1 MKKTLFIITVIFFSV
16 MLILTVFAEDIH
28 NFSLPRVTVSRP
40 EQRYFPY
47 EYTDENGNA
56 QTGSVQKTAIPK
68 ALSEQGV
75 YVIYS
80 AEKNGT
86 VRSFVRLA
94 DVVTGEEKDGYVEVI
109 SGVDFFDSIVSGCSE
124 VLSDGCEVL
133 IENR

>member
-1 MKKTLFIITVIFFSV
+1 MKKTLFIITVIFFSA
-16 MLILTVFAEDIH
+16 MLFFTFFAEQLH
-28 NFSLPRVTVSRP
+28 NAALPRVTVSRP
-40 EQRYFPY
+40 ERRYFPY

-68 ALSEQGV
+68 ALSQQGV

-109 SGVDFFDSIVSGCSE
+109 SGVDFFDRIVTECSID
-124 VLSDGCEVL
+124 LFDGCEVFV
-133 IENR
+133 

>member
-1 MKKTLFIITVIFFSV
+1 MKKTLLVITVIFFSA

-28 NFSLPRVTVSRP
+28 NSSLPRVTASQP

-56 QTGSVQKTAIPK
+56 QTGSVQKTAVPK

-94 DVVTGEEKDGYVEVI
+94 DVVTGEEKDGYVEII
-109 SGVDFFDSIVSGCSE
+109 SGITLMDRIVTESSAELYDGAE
-124 VLSDGCEVL
+124 VAMK
-133 IENR
+133 

>member
-1 MKKTLFIITVIFFSV
+1 MKKILLILTVIFFSA

-28 NFSLPRVTVSRP
+28 NSSLPRVTVSRP

-56 QTGSVQKTAIPK
+56 QTGSVQKTSIPK

-86 VRSFVRLA
+86 VRSFVRLVT
-94 DVVTGEEKDGYVEVI
+94 VVTGEEKDGYVEVI
-109 SGVDFFDSIVSGCSE
+109 SGIVFSDRIVTECSGN
-124 VLSDGCEVL
+124 LFDGCEVFVGK
-133 IENR
+133 N